1 MQNYVHRGKPSRSRR
16 PTRSVPVVA
25 SRSGN
30 IFGVAVNTQVQGD
43 SMEAVVSGVFD
54 LAKDASTF
62 SQGDLVYWD
71 DTNKV
76 GTSTVGANLLIGSAE
91 KAQLTGDGTVR
102 VKLFGVPGFSG
113 QVNGVK
119 VAHALYDFTVDG
131 GTSCTPTNS
140 DTIPAN
146 AVVFGGVVNSTV
158 AVTAAGA
165 ATVAIGTAA
174 GSAGNS
180 IPDCDG
186 QGFAVAGRGSCAY
199 VRSHAVQDVGSR
211 QDQRY
216 DSDRAAHRR
225 PDRSLGAVRARQQRL
240 TVTAWC
246 CAATWG
252 RHCDRPR
259 FSTVHVRLAHY

>member
-1 MQNYVHRGKPSRSRR
+1 MQNYVHRGETLTLTAPYAVSSGGGVR
-16 PTRSVPVVA
+16 V
-25 SRSGN
+25 GN

-131 GTSCTPTNS
+131 GTSCTPANS

-146 AVVFGGVVNSTV
+146 AVVFGGAVNSTV

-180 IPDCDG
+180 ILTATGKASLSLD
-186 QGFAVAGRGSCAY
+186 AVVA
-199 VRSHAVQDVGSR
+199 
-211 QDQRY
+211 
-216 DSDRAAHRR
+216 
-225 PDRSLGAVRARQQRL
+225 P
-240 TVTAWC
+240 T
-246 CAATWG
+246 CAATPFKMSAAGKISVAIATGPLTAGQIEVW
-252 RHCDRPR
+252 
-259 FSTVHVRLAHY
+259 VLYALASNA